1 MTWALPWLYWPTFEE
16 LNRMGTVQ
24 RGYLLGVEL
33 NHVSG
38 KEAGISQTW
47 WKTYVTSRAFH
58 LVCLG
63 KNLRMGS
70 FTNLTRRFSWAVT
83 LGQHCF
89 IPLACCHGLLL
100 PMLMNHTSW
109 FWRLKLPRNPWFSG
123 AYEEVKNNRIKS
135 CARGVK
141 GYWHG
146 KRRTMVLK
154 NLLFSW
160 HKWFLRWTAG
170 QTSLE
175 YLVVKF
181 DLRIGEGG
189 GGG

>member
-1 MTWALPWLYWPTFEE
+1 MREWINDDLTLTWALPWLYWPTFEE

-33 NHVSG
+33 NKVHR

-63 KNLRMGS
+63 KSFRMGS
-70 FTNLTRRFSWAVT
+70 FRNLTRRFSWAGT

-109 FWRLKLPRNPWFSG
+109 FWRLKLPGIHGSLVPMRKWKITGLRAVPEGSKVISMENAGWWF
-123 AYEEVKNNRIKS
+123 
-135 CARGVK
+135 
-141 GYWHG
+141 
-146 KRRTMVLK
+146 
-154 NLLFSW
+154 
-160 HKWFLRWTAG
+160 
-170 QTSLE
+170 
-175 YLVVKF
+175 
-181 DLRIGEGG
+181 
-189 GGG
+189 